1 MSRVLVLPALSAA
14 ALLCAGSLGALPVS
28 ARADATA
35 AHAPAAHATAA
46 HVADSPTGQLAYLSV
61 GGSFGTPNA
70 VAVVDTRTDALVDF
84 RTIAQYLSGIAVNP
98 AGTEVYG
105 TAQSALVVLD
115 AGTDAILATI
125 TVGGAN
131 NAVAVNPSGTRAY
144 VADADGSG
152 STDVVDTATRTVTAT
167 IPAGGHRLALNPAG
181 TTLYTTSAAGTLSVI
196 DTGTDTVVG
205 SVSCGTSG
213 GSVAV
218 NATGT
223 RVYVADAATRKLCA
237 IDTATNT
244 VTATVTL
251 PSGSNPMAVAVNPAG
266 TTAYVSTGPTARI
279 YAIDLPTDT
288 VSTSFPSA
296 ISVAEALDPTGSPLY
311 VADENPMGSGSFA
324 ALATGSGANL
334 GTNLG
339 AVRLEGQPSD
349 IALGPV
355 AAGPTTSLAI
365 SPSGTATQ
373 GAAVTLTASVSG
385 ATSGTVQFYDSALAG
400 AGTVPLGAPVPVTNG
415 TATLTTT
422 ALAVDTHTLSAAFSP
437 SQAGLLRSASAPV
450 TLQVEP

>member
-14 ALLCAGSLGALPVS
+14 ALLCVGGLGALPASAS
-28 ARADATA
+28 ARAQA
-35 AHAPAAHATAA
+35 AV
-46 HVADSPTGQLAYLSV
+46 HVSDPPTGQLAYLSV

-84 RTIAQYLSGIAVNP
+84 RTITQYLSGIAADP
-98 AGTEVYG
+98 AGAEVYG
-105 TAQSALVVLD
+105 TAQGALVVLD
-115 AGTDAILATI
+115 AATDATLATI

-131 NAVAVNPSGTRAY
+131 SAVAVNPSGTRAY

-152 STDVVDTATRTVTAT
+152 STDVVDTTTRTVTAT

-181 TTLYTTSAAGTLSVI
+181 TVLYTTSTAGTLAVI

-205 SVSCGTSG
+205 TVPCGTSG

-223 RVYVADAATRKLCA
+223 RVYVADAATRELCV

-279 YAIDLPTDT
+279 YAIDLQADA

-324 ALATGSGANL
+324 ALDTGSGTNL

-355 AAGPTTSLAI
+355 ATGTTTALTI

-373 GAAVTLTASVSG
+373 GTAVTLTATVSG
-385 ATSGTVQFYDSALAG
+385 ATSGTVQFYDSALEG
-400 AGTVPLGAPVPVTNG
+400 AGTVPLGAPVPVTDG
-415 TATLTTT
+415 TATFSTT
-422 ALAVDTHTLSAAFSP
+422 ALTADTHTLSAAFSP

-450 TLQVEP
+450 TLQVEPQ